1 MPAEATQEQGRK
13 GVETIKRWLEA
24 TTFIELQWNVYENWQ
39 YCSLVLLDGSV
50 KRWDLAGAFL
60 SKPRQKT
67 YVENKDYGSAGDQAN
82 QFQEFL
88 ANCYSATA
96 RAIKDI
102 GDIEAEFIWVTTH
115 PFGPMSQWSQLAT
128 RESVLAALDK
138 HPSVLGDEA
147 VDIDLAAVVAERIW
161 VLVFNKKQEKLSLER
176 EELDKV
182 LAALKRKDSTL

>member
-13 GVETIKRWLEA
+13 GVETVKRWLEA
-24 TTFIELQWNVYENWQ
+24 TTFIELQWNVYENSQ
-39 YCSLVLLDGSV
+39 YCSLLLLDGSV

-67 YVENKDYGSAGDQAN
+67 YVENKDYSSAGDQAN
-82 QFQEFL
+82 QFHEFL

-96 RAIKDI
+96 RSIKEV

-128 RESVLAALDK
+128 RDSVLAALDK
-138 HPSVLGDEA
+138 HPSVLGGDS
-147 VDIDLAAVVAERIW
+147 VDVDLAAVVAARIW